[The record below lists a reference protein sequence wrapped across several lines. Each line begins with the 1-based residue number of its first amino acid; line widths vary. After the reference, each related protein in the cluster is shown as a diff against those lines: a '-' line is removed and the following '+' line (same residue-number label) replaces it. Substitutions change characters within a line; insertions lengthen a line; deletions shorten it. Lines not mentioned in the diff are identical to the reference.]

1 MAVSLNI
8 KPLLWHAVYI
18 KSHNQGVKPAL
29 SRIEKM
35 ESISLEQLQE
45 SRSEQNL
52 ALVIGSSGAGKSSLI
67 NHLASQEVAGV
78 SHVGA
83 GTQDTTGYQIG
94 KHLIIVDT
102 RGTDE
107 IGAATETWQ
116 NVRQLI
122 LDLAPGI
129 IIWCM
134 DGSLRKELDTQ
145 FAALEQMLAEIF
157 EKTRLDPKICIIA
170 NKMDLIEPAGF
181 ENLPETW
188 PNLRAEKGK
197 NINNRL
203 SQILSL
209 FPRMCRAELQLVEP
223 TCLEWYKGARPWN
236 LDNIKDC
243 LKADFSEDPD
253 QILRDLSLSLD
264 MFQKVVAIQVRAIE
278 NDIAADADKPEMQEK
293 KRGWLEQF
301 REQVKYRPLDFN
313 SIGNLPTDP
322 LQRQV
327 ILQNLLA
334 FAPYIPFSA
343 DDKVTIKF
351 DQKRFS
357 TNMQEILISNFSFNA
372 DEIKS
377 FQEEFAALGKE
388 LQGSWFNW
396 KNLVKIGLFGAIA
409 GVGMWW
415 LAPAVGGWLGATLFG
430 LKGAAATS
438 AGLAWL
444 GLGSLAAGGFG
455 MFGGTLILV
464 GSAGVLAG
472 ASSGAAIAYM
482 ASTINAGTAMMNSAK
497 MLQSYRLLLK
507 LAKSNPACSQKVID
521 IERIFAQSIYNLQA
535 KLATE
540 KENRKN
546 LEKSLEIFA
555 RARAKMTADRLLS
568 EIRFHRETR

>member
-1 MAVSLNI
+1 MDSFNL
-8 KPLLWHAVYI
+8 KQLLA
-18 KSHNQGVKPAL
+18 
-29 SRIEKM
+29 
-35 ESISLEQLQE
+35 

-67 NHLASQEVAGV
+67 NHLASHEVAGV
-78 SHVGA
+78 SHVSA
-83 GTQDTTGYQIG
+83 GTQDTTGYKIG
-94 KHLIIVDT
+94 EHLIIIDT

-107 IGAATETWQ
+107 IGAVTETWQ

-188 PNLRAEKGK
+188 PNLRSDKGK

-203 SQILSL
+203 SQIISL
-209 FPRMCRAELQLVEP
+209 FPRMCRAELRLVEP
-223 TCLEWYKGARPWN
+223 TCLEWYKGAEPWN
-236 LDNIKDC
+236 LDVIKEC
-243 LKADFSEDPD
+243 LNDDFSGNPD

-278 NDIAADADKPEMQEK
+278 NDIAADADKPELQQK
-293 KRGWLEQF
+293 KRRWLEQF
-301 REQVKYRPLDFN
+301 RGQVKYRPLDFN
-313 SIGNLPTDP
+313 SIGNLPTEP
-322 LQRQV
+322 LQRQI
-327 ILQNLLA
+327 ILQNLLT

-343 DDKVTIKF
+343 DDKETIKF
-351 DQKRFS
+351 DQNRLNNS
-357 TNMQEILISNFSFNA
+357 MQEVLISYFSFNA

-377 FQEEFAALGKE
+377 FQKEFAALGKE
-388 LQGSWFNW
+388 LQSSWFSW
-396 KNLVKIGLFGAIA
+396 KNLFKISIFGTLAGL
-409 GVGMWW
+409 GMWW
-415 LAPAVGGWLGATLFG
+415 LAPAVGGWIGATLFG
-430 LKGAAATS
+430 LKGAAAAN

-455 MFGGTLILV
+455 IFGGTLVLV
-464 GSAGVLAG
+464 GSAGLLAG
-472 ASSGAAIAYM
+472 ASSGIAISYM
-482 ASTINAGTAMMNSAK
+482 ASTVNAGTAMMNAAK

-507 LAKSNPACSQKVID
+507 LAKSNPACRQKVID
-521 IERIFAQSIYNLQA
+521 VERLFAQTVYNLQA
-535 KLATE
+535 KLETE

-546 LEKSLEIFA
+546 LVKSLEIFV
-555 RARAKMTADRLLS
+555 RAREKMTAGRLAS